1 MEILTQT
8 VVDKGDNKKGDKKRD
23 DDDEDND
30 EGKVEFFV
38 RAEKNKRFKYY

>member
-8 VVDKGDNKKGDKKRD
+8 AVDKDDNKKD

>member
-8 VVDKGDNKKGDKKRD
+8 VVDKGDNKKGDKKKD

-38 RAEKNKRFKYY
+38 RVGNNKRFKYY